1 MFYIAMLI
9 SKRLVTTDI
18 SYDLSE
24 VWLKFDME
32 FVWSIEA
39 QNLREYCHKALSL
52 PRAKISKTRE
62 KVKPLGNKRNDT
74 DVFFNN
80 LSTSFS
86 TVLGLTIE
94 LPATHTVHQ
103 IPR

>member
-32 FVWSIEA
+32 LWLSICLKHWGSEPEGILPQSFVTA
-39 QNLREYCHKALSL
+39 QSQDLQNKRE
-52 PRAKISKTRE
+52 SKTF
-62 KVKPLGNKRNDT
+62 G
-74 DVFFNN
+74 
-80 LSTSFS
+80 
-86 TVLGLTIE
+86 
-94 LPATHTVHQ
+94 
-103 IPR
+103 